1 MMHVLSNQIQVM
13 LQQGSHLIASK
24 SCSCSANSNDT
35 IAAEPAHAS
44 CNYQRSSSESSTIGL
59 DLSNC
64 GVLLGCQFLEYLL
77 KSFFANLCSQTLR
90 CWLSLLFLFHHGC
103 FDALLL
109 QISVVEAWQSL
120 CDAVVRHYDLQQ
132 RSMLPPWPSTSCD
145 C

>member
-13 LQQGSHLIASK
+13 PPQGSHLIASK

-44 CNYQRSSSESSTIGL
+44 CNYQRSSSESFTIDL
-59 DLSNC
+59 DPWNC
-64 GVLLGCQFLEYLL
+64 GVLLGYQCQGYLL

-90 CWLSLLFLFHHGC
+90 CWLSSMCLFHHGC

-109 QISVVEAWQSL
+109 QTSVVEAWQSL
-120 CDAVVRHYDLQQ
+120 CDAVVRHYDLLQ